1 MNSNTLSD
9 ADTGLYDVE
18 MALLRKQHA
27 PLIAALTRHA
37 AEEKRLFE
45 PLARAVLDNE
55 IREQVTG

>member
-9 ADTGLYDVE
+9 ADEGLYEIE
-18 MALLRKQHA
+18 MAARRKQHA
-27 PLIAALTRHA
+27 PLIAALIEHS

-45 PLARAVLDNE
+45 PLARVVLDNE